1 MQRHKHLFDLRF
13 MCTASLL
20 VSLFLGCQQKR
31 DQAQS
36 STPPPPPLLEV
47 TQEKSDLLFLYRD
60 DEGAEQRAMSLADVP
75 EGSRARVQIVD
86 LSRSPEA
93 RLSKY
98 YVQVFDFRRSG
109 TDGLFPGRVVP
120 RSELEAM
127 LADEQ
132 AMPSQPQIIL
142 YSTSWCGVC
151 KKAKKFLKERG
162 LAFIELD
169 VEKNEEAARE
179 LKVKSERAN
188 IPLGSVPV
196 IDVGGTLMRGF
207 DPERLMSMLGR
218 DRK

>member
-1 MQRHKHLFDLRF
+1 MN
-13 MCTASLL
+13 
-20 VSLFLGCQQKR
+20 KR
-31 DQAQS
+31 CPLNLKLS
-36 STPPPPPLLEV
+36 SIQPH
-47 TQEKSDLLFLYRD
+47 
-60 DEGAEQRAMSLADVP
+60 G
-75 EGSRARVQIVD
+75 
-86 LSRSPEA
+86 
-93 RLSKY
+93 
-98 YVQVFDFRRSG
+98 
-109 TDGLFPGRVVP
+109 VV
-120 RSELEAM
+120 
-127 LADEQ
+127 
-132 AMPSQPQIIL
+132 
-142 YSTSWCGVC
+142 CV